1 MNRHITSCF
10 IVNSNELD
18 SSVNLFSLVSLLRFS
33 LCCSLSSN
41 KYGSLCG
48 YLIGILLRLLA
59 GEALLNIPP
68 ILKYP
73 LFDEANEIQKFPFR
87 TMNTLTC
94 VLVIVGV
101 FWMKIFFFEPEILNN
116 KWDVFKCAS
125 KSKEDILE
133 NDFIKNPDLTKNL
146 LT

>member
-1 MNRHITSCF
+1 
-10 IVNSNELD
+10 
-18 SSVNLFSLVSLLRFS
+18 
-33 LCCSLSSN
+33 
-41 KYGSLCG
+41 LCG

-59 GEALLNIPP
+59 GEALFNIPP

-87 TMNTLTC
+87 TLSTLIC
-94 VLVIVGV
+94 VLVILGV
-101 FWMKIFFFEPEILNN
+101 SWMTNFLFEREILNK
-116 KWDVFKCAS
+116 KWDVFKCAL

-133 NDFIKNPDLTKNL
+133 NNFIKNPDLTKNL